1 MCCKVSG
8 CVVTSGYVLLYII
21 YYNIYIYNGMSSLF
35 LMCVW
40 DLGVE
45 LVMTCLYLG
54 AGRKSSLPRRLHV
67 CHYGLLC
74 RTKSPPMIQFFLND
88 RIRYWSSD
96 GEASVM
102 WLCSDKPSLDTVL
115 WSHVLAIQAKR
126 QPVLPLGPQLNSLFH
141 LLSLNR
147 LQAGTRPY
155 SCPAI
160 PLWPGCWL
168 RCGCVTLSSRYSSS
182 CLTYLGLTWW

>member
-67 CHYGLLC
+67 CHYVTHRFALSHKL
-74 RTKSPPMIQFFLND
+74 TAND
-88 RIRYWSSD
+88 
-96 GEASVM
+96 SV
-102 WLCSDKPSLDTVL
+102 LS
-115 WSHVLAIQAKR
+115 KR
-126 QPVLPLGPQLNSLFH
+126 QNQVLNQRRWSFGHVTLFRQTKPWYGA
-141 LLSLNR
+141 SE
-147 LQAGTRPY
+147 AM
-155 SCPAI
+155 
-160 PLWPGCWL
+160 CWL
-168 RCGCVTLSSRYSSS
+168 YKLSDSPFYLLGHSSIVSFTFSAWTDSRPGHAHIPAQRSPS
-182 CLTYLGLTWW
+182 GLAAG